1 MEAVKNTTAESAR
14 PAAVAAPLLLALFAL
29 HTFLLM
35 GVGTWSDLAMSGE
48 DFGSALYYTREGVL
62 AAGFLLYAA
71 FAQWRKSRPLSPKA
85 ADIADIVLVVLF
97 AACIVVLQVS
107 SAPSPRVAAVLV
119 IALIVGVSGGLVY
132 ERIALA
138 AFQIS
143 CAHGKTHADG
153 KARTQEKPRMRSGDA
168 TRILGPVVGGGGEL
182 AVALQYALQTGFS
195 LGVWLNVCF
204 VVCFCL
210 IIWLARKMRRP
221 SQDAQSAEAVSSGNA
236 GSSRNPRSLGAAPL
250 ACMIIVAICL
260 VALLSFYEAAM
271 RASGAVASFY
281 EWHRLFMVAGYAI
294 IGAAAYLGGRSAAS
308 VAVLV
313 SALFAIIVSVQTA
326 MLEAGP
332 LTAVLF
338 YILAAATLAWI
349 VIMFMSV
356 AAQSRCPALVASLGR
371 ILIALVTLS
380 GSLIQVAGEP
390 PMMTV
395 LVGSL
400 ILLAAAVIAMAKGG
414 FLELAARTA
423 EDPASSEN
431 EPAPSPEENV
441 LQLARECSLTDR
453 EQEVLAALV
462 LTEEKNQQI
471 ADDLGISRRQLQT
484 HVSRIYK
491 KTGATTRAGL
501 VMRVNGES

>member
-1 MEAVKNTTAESAR
+1 
-14 PAAVAAPLLLALFAL
+14 
-29 HTFLLM
+29 
-35 GVGTWSDLAMSGE
+35 MSGE

-85 ADIADIVLVVLF
+85 ADIAGIVLVVLF
-97 AACIVVLQVS
+97 AACIVVPQVS
-107 SAPSPRVAAVLV
+107 SAPSPRVAAALV
-119 IALIVGVSGGLVY
+119 IALIVGVSGGLIY

-153 KARTQEKPRMRSGDA
+153 KARTQEKHRMRSGDA
-168 TRILGPVVGGGGEL
+168 TRILGPIVGGGGAL

-210 IIWLARKMRRP
+210 VIWLARKIRRP
-221 SQDAQSAEAVSSGNA
+221 SQGAQSAEAVSSGNA
-236 GSSRNPRSLGAAPL
+236 GIGRNPRSLGAAPL

-332 LTAVLF
+332 LTAILF

-349 VIMFMSV
+349 VIMFMSD

-423 EDPASSEN
+423 EDPTSFGSK
-431 EPAPSPEENV
+431 PAPSPEENV